1 MMLPVFSVEV
11 HLQLQVNTCSC
22 LIYLIPEE
30 VSTINDLVCFQ
41 DTGFFLVV
49 WLKLKN
55 MTFTLPLMN
64 ESSALYQ
71 KTQDDVINEV
81 IAITGNTAKDSFL

>member
-1 MMLPVFSVEV
+1 MTFL
-11 HLQLQVNTCSC
+11 
-22 LIYLIPEE
+22 
-30 VSTINDLVCFQ
+30 CFQ
-41 DTGFFLVV
+41 GTGFFLVV

-81 IAITGNTAKDSFL
+81 RNNGQCYHTFEKPKGANIVAGILQS

>member
-1 MMLPVFSVEV
+1 M
-11 HLQLQVNTCSC
+11 
-22 LIYLIPEE
+22 
-30 VSTINDLVCFQ
+30 
-41 DTGFFLVV
+41 V

-71 KTQDDVINEV
+71 KTQHDVINEV
-81 IAITGNTAKDSFL
+81 RDNRQCYHNFEKSEMGKNRCKDLSVVRH